1 MRILCRVPWAVKRTG
16 SAVPARLVLIPFLRT
31 VYSVVQFRN
40 AVTNPGGHCGLPAP
54 CNAPFAQGVNTIGFR
69 SLRTAV
75 LFGLVAL
82 ALLANGRK
90 AIAAAQLAPPASPS
104 VALSASPTSAQ
115 AGQPV
120 TLRWSSTNATSIT
133 LEPSVGP
140 VAAKGSTTVRPSQS
154 TTYTLTATG
163 PGGSAH
169 ASAQVT
175 ITPAPPQAAVQ
186 KPSEKDISSDQEQM
200 RGLDEQIQEIKSDSL
215 RMSAELSQ
223 LEEKLLYPSGTQVAI
238 FVELAKGDA
247 MRLDAV
253 RLQIDGQLV
262 AHYIYS
268 AKELQAL
275 RKAGVQRIYVGNV
288 ATGDR
293 KLEVRVDGKLE
304 GGAEFSRTEHFAF
317 RKEVK
322 PKLVG
327 LTLAGTDSSNTP
339 IALGEW

>member
-1 MRILCRVPWAVKRTG
+1 MR
-16 SAVPARLVLIPFLRT
+16 F
-31 VYSVVQFRN
+31 
-40 AVTNPGGHCGLPAP
+40 H
-54 CNAPFAQGVNTIGFR
+54 
-69 SLRTAV
+69 SLRTAF

-82 ALLANGRK
+82 GLMANGK
-90 AIAAAQLAPPASPS
+90 QSIAAAQQAPPASPS
-104 VALSASPTSAQ
+104 VALSASPASAQ
-115 AGQPV
+115 AGQQV
-120 TLRWSSTNATSIT
+120 TLTWSSTNATSIT

-140 VAAKGSTTVRPSQS
+140 VAAQGSTTVRPSQS
-154 TTYTLTATG
+154 TTYTVTGTG

-169 ASAQVT
+169 ASAQVI
-175 ITPAPPQAAVQ
+175 ITPPPPPAAVR
-186 KPSEKDISSDQEQM
+186 KPSQEEISSEQQQM
-200 RGLDEQIQEIKSDSL
+200 RGLDEQIQDIKSDAL

-223 LEEKLLYPSGTQVAI
+223 LEEKLLFPSGTQVAI
-238 FVELAKGDA
+238 FVELAKGDT

-275 RKAGVQRIYVGNV
+275 RKGGVQRIYVGNV
-288 ATGDR
+288 ATGDH
-293 KLEVRVDGKLE
+293 KLDVLVDGKLE
-304 GGAEFSRTEHFAF
+304 GGADFSRTGEFTF

-327 LTLAGTDSSNTP
+327 LTVAGPRSGNTP

>member
-1 MRILCRVPWAVKRTG
+1 MR
-16 SAVPARLVLIPFLRT
+16 F
-31 VYSVVQFRN
+31 
-40 AVTNPGGHCGLPAP
+40 H
-54 CNAPFAQGVNTIGFR
+54 

-75 LFGLVAL
+75 LFGLIAL
-82 ALLANGRK
+82 ALMANGK
-90 AIAAAQLAPPASPS
+90 KPIAAAQMAPSASPS
-104 VALSASPTSAQ
+104 VALSASPASAQ
-115 AGQPV
+115 AGQQV
-120 TLRWSSTNATSIT
+120 TLTWSSTNATSIT

-140 VAAKGSTTVRPSQS
+140 VAAQGSATVRPSQS
-154 TTYTLTATG
+154 TTYTVTATG
-163 PGGSAH
+163 PGGSAR

-175 ITPAPPQAAVQ
+175 ITSVPSPAAVRE
-186 KPSEKDISSDQEQM
+186 PSQEQISSDQREM

-215 RMSAELSQ
+215 RMAAELSQ

-238 FVELAKGDA
+238 FVEMAKGDT

-275 RKAGVQRIYVGNV
+275 RKGGVQRIYVGNV
-288 ATGDR
+288 ATGDH
-293 KLEVRVDGKLE
+293 KLDVLVDGKLE
-304 GGAEFSRTEHFAF
+304 GGADFSRTGQFTF

-327 LTLAGTDSSNTP
+327 LTLAGPRSSNSP
-339 IALGEW
+339 ITLGDW